1 MWGVLGVLVVANLLV
16 FPSELHLVGS
26 AQDEGLLIVYPS
38 LMLHGAVPNQSF
50 ESVYGSASLWAI
62 AGAFKL
68 FGTSVDS
75 ERSVALLYWIAITGS
90 VGVLVGR
97 RRGPILGV
105 FSGALAIYILVRV
118 LGLAAYAWIG
128 ALALA
133 MVGLLIIDTTVR
145 RQRGQTPTKT
155 QKGLIA
161 GAGLCFGLAVSYR
174 LDMALAIALVLALLL
189 RYWRPHVWTLI
200 VGFGIGLVPFVANCF
215 RAGIVPV
222 LRGQLLQP
230 IFVSGPGR
238 RLPLGELS
246 ATSLLILAATCLCA
260 IGLTVAGFHSL
271 RRGEGF
277 VLLAIG
283 LFEIGILPQVVQR
296 ADPVHLA
303 YVACVV
309 LPMALLLPVPV
320 LTRRQGAVIGTL
332 GLLILALPLSQR
344 SYADKVAQTLGLRPQ
359 PQHVVRNDGRSVPVA
374 GSSEQ
379 RRLAALVAAVDH
391 HATVGQ
397 RIFVGPDDLRRTN
410 YNDTFLY
417 FLFPRLVPGSFY
429 LEMEPGVANGSNSQL
444 AQDLRKDQWLILT
457 SRYDHWTEPNAS
469 QVYGSDA
476 ANRVIAADFRTV
488 GRWGPWRLMVNTRC
502 PNCNRG

>member
-1 MWGVLGVLVVANLLV
+1 MWAVLGVLVVANLLV
-16 FPSELHLVGS
+16 FPSELRLVGS
-26 AQDEGLLIVYPS
+26 AQDEGLLLVYPS

-68 FGTSVDS
+68 LGTSVDS
-75 ERSVALLYWIAITGS
+75 ERSVALLYWMAITGS

-97 RRGPILGV
+97 RRGPVLGV
-105 FSGALAIYILVRV
+105 FSGALALYILVRA

-133 MVGLLIIDTTVR
+133 MVGLLIIDTMVR
-145 RQRGQTPTKT
+145 RQRGQAPTRA

-174 LDMALAIALVLALLL
+174 LDMALAIALVLALLAT
-189 RYWRPHVWTLI
+189 YWRPQVWILF
-200 VGFGIGLVPFVANCF
+200 VGFGIGLAPFVVNCF
-215 RAGIVPV
+215 QAGIVPV
-222 LRGQLLQP
+222 LRGQVLQP

-238 RLPLGELS
+238 RLPLGGLS
-246 ATSLLILAATCLCA
+246 PTSLLILVVTLLCA
-260 IGLTVAGFHSL
+260 VGLTIAGYRSL
-271 RRGEGF
+271 RQGGGF

-283 LFEIGILPQVVQR
+283 LFEIGILPQAFQR
-296 ADPVHLA
+296 ADQVHLA

-309 LPMALLLPVPV
+309 LPLALLLPVPV
-320 LTRRQGAVIGTL
+320 LTRRQSAVIGTL
-332 GLLILALPLSQR
+332 GLLVLALPLSQR

-374 GSSEQ
+374 GPSEQ
-379 RRLAALVAAVDH
+379 RRLTALVAAVDH
-391 HATVGQ
+391 RATVGQ
-397 RIFVGPDDLRRTN
+397 RLFVGPDDLRRTN

-429 LEMEPGVANGSNSQL
+429 LEMEPGVANGSNAQL

-469 QVYGSDA
+469 QAYGSDA
-476 ANRVIAADFRTV
+476 ANRVIAADFRSV
-488 GRWGPWRLMVNTRC
+488 GRWGPWRLLVNIHC
-502 PNCNRG
+502 AECSRG